1 MSGVLIVPPIA
12 IAAIAVSAGVD
23 GANLLTPDPREVWS
37 VGGSAAIDLDL
48 GAATAIDS
56 VYLGYTNLSPA
67 ATWTISSGTG
77 MGAGLAVI
85 SPAAPARAADGE
97 GWQHCFV
104 RLVAPVVT
112 RYLRIAIDAA
122 GAPFH
127 AGIVAVSLAFEKH
140 RELGGGR
147 GLIDTGGRTDLPSGG
162 FGTSSG
168 VTKASFSF
176 SFVDLTDAETA
187 RLWRIAR
194 DFGTRRPLVV
204 VEDADLPAARNDAIH
219 YGVFARFSDYERREA
234 NATRWQLSHVEW
246 V

>member
-12 IAAIAVSAGVD
+12 IAAIAVSAGAD
-23 GANLLTPDPREVWS
+23 GGNLLTPDPREVWTAP
-37 VGGSAAIDLDL
+37 GSATIDIDL
-48 GAATAIDS
+48 GVATAIDS
-56 VYLGYTNLSPA
+56 IYLGYTDLSAA
-67 ATWTISSGTG
+67 ATWTISSATG
-77 MGAGLAVI
+77 MGVGLAVI

-104 RLVAPVVT
+104 RLAAPVVT
-112 RYLRIAIDAA
+112 RYLRVAVTSAA
-122 GAPFH
+122 AFH
-127 AGIVAVSLAFEKH
+127 AGILAVGLAFEKH

-162 FGTSSG
+162 FGTGSG
-168 VTKASFSF
+168 VTKASLSF
-176 SFVDLTDAETA
+176 SFVDLTDGETA

-204 VEDADLPAARNDAIH
+204 VEDADLPAAQNDAIH